1 MIVDIRFI
9 KETKTVVTKHMIIN
23 DADKHMRVS
32 TQVTSTHQ
40 VKEKTVEWYGTMR
53 LSYEP
58 VADNEWNKLTIS
70 KSNKLEKIFDEL
82 LANAKTDN

>member
-9 KETKTVVTKHMIIN
+9 GETKTVVTKHMIIN